1 MTDAE
6 LTVLSL
12 LAQGPHYGHELQQT
26 IDDRGLREWLV
37 IGFSSLYY
45 ILNKLEEQ
53 QFVQSELRANGRG
66 PARKYY
72 ALTEAG
78 RGVLQTAVS
87 DLLRQPRT
95 IGSGFEL
102 GLANLHV
109 LKPAQVYRV
118 LTHHRQDLRVHYM
131 ALLGAWQRH
140 QREDGGRMT
149 EPIGALYT
157 HSLNMMEADLKWL
170 EQFLID
176 WRERYPGIER
186 DANREESA
194 AKPASAT
201 TTLIH
206 RRTSPGTLKMIQRLK
221 PLKPADDSTE
231 GGDPR

>member
-6 LTVLSL
+6 LTILSL
-12 LAQGPHYGHELQQT
+12 LAQGPRYGHELHHT

-53 QFVQSELRANGRG
+53 GFVHSELRANGRG
-66 PARKYY
+66 PARKFY

-78 RGVLQTAVS
+78 RGVLQTAVA

-118 LTHHRQDLRVHYM
+118 LSHHRQDLRLNIV
-131 ALLGAWQRH
+131 ALQRSWQKH
-140 QREDGGRMT
+140 QTDSTDHTMEQ
-149 EPIGALYT
+149 PIRALYT
-157 HSLNMMEADLKWL
+157 HSLSMMEADLAWL
-170 EQFLID
+170 EQFLAD
-176 WRERYPGIER
+176 WRARYPRIED
-186 DANREESA
+186 DAEQVDSAGTKSESA
-194 AKPASAT
+194 AK
-201 TTLIH
+201 TLIH
-206 RRTSPGTLKMIQRLK
+206 RRTSPGALKMIQKLK
-221 PLKPADDSTE
+221 RPTLPPDKDQS
-231 GGDPR
+231 